1 MKQSWQPIRHE
12 RGYYTVAIVV
22 IIAFVALLA
31 SRSGTVMTSNTVKTT
46 SEEVAAAEVFYA
58 AEFALAEALIWL
70 ESNDATATPQTGAGV
85 PNGAGNNTPRSY
97 ATSYWFEESG
107 DFTRVYARATGTDG
121 ASSTISQWLSTGND
135 VLATT
140 ALDQPLGIAGT
151 LSNVTGNPEINVIG
165 SDGVLPADHYSM
177 QVANG
182 ETPASY
188 GNLNN
193 SSGEAITTGE
203 WSAGVTDIWSLYFSV
218 DRATMKSLASDTGN
232 IRWYESGEGPSTS
245 LGTTSSPVILIFEEC
260 TRINGQKRIIGV
272 VFIDDSSGCD
282 LNGWAMDIKGSL
294 AVNGD
299 LSKLNSN
306 TDIEAHYIEE
316 ADSIITN
323 GSGPSA
329 TGLDSF
335 EADAF
340 ASTVVLPG
348 TWTDTEVN

>member
-1 MKQSWQPIRHE
+1 MKPSFQSIKRE
-12 RGYYTVAIVV
+12 RGYYTIAVVV
-22 IIAFVALLA
+22 IIAFLALLA
-31 SRSGTVMTSNTVKTT
+31 SRSGTVTTSNTVKTT

-58 AEFALAEALIWL
+58 AEFSLAEALIWL
-70 ESNDATATPQTGAGV
+70 GSNDATATPQTGAGV

-97 ATSYWFEESG
+97 ATSFWFEESG
-107 DFTRVYARATGTDG
+107 DYTRVYARASGSDG
-121 ASSTISQWLSTGND
+121 SSATISQWLSDGND
-135 VLATT
+135 VLAAT
-140 ALDQPLGIAGT
+140 ALQQPLGMAGT

-165 SDGVLPADHYSM
+165 SDGTLPADHYSM
-177 QVANG
+177 RVVNG
-182 ETPASY
+182 ETPTDY

-218 DRATMKSLASDTGN
+218 DRATMESLASDTGN
-232 IRWYESGEGPSTS
+232 IRWYEPGEGPSTS

-294 AVNGD
+294 GVNGD
-299 LSKLNSN
+299 VTKLNSN
-306 TDIEAHYIEE
+306 TDLEAYYIEE
-316 ADSIITN
+316 ADSIITTGN
-323 GSGPSA
+323 GAGA
-329 TGLDSF
+329 TGLGAFDP
-335 EADAF
+335 EAF

>member
-1 MKQSWQPIRHE
+1 MKLAPQSNIHAS
-12 RGYYTVAIVV
+12 GYYTVAVVV
-22 IIAFVALLA
+22 IIAFLALLA
-31 SRSGTVMTSNTVKTT
+31 SRSGTVTTTNTLKTT

-70 ESNDATATPQTGAGV
+70 ESNDATATPQAGAGV
-85 PNGAGNNTPRSY
+85 PNDSGNTTPRSY
-97 ATSYWFEESG
+97 ATSFWFEESG
-107 DFTRVYARATGTDG
+107 DYTRVYARGTGSDGSTATV
-121 ASSTISQWLSTGND
+121 SQWLSTGND
-135 VLATT
+135 VLTDD

-151 LSNVTGNPEINVIG
+151 LSNVTGTPEINVIG

-177 QVANG
+177 RVANG
-182 ETPASY
+182 ETPTDY

-203 WSAGVTDIWSLYFSV
+203 WSAGATDIWSLYFSV
-218 DRATMKSLASDTGN
+218 DRTTMEGLASDTGN

-260 TRINGQKRIIGV
+260 TRITGQKRIIGI

-299 LSKLNSN
+299 VSKLNSN
-306 TDIEAHYIEE
+306 TDLEAYYITE
-316 ADSIITN
+316 ADSIITT
-323 GSGPSA
+323 GSGAGA

-335 EADAF
+335 DPEAF
-340 ASTVVLPG
+340 ASNVVLPG
-348 TWTDTEVN
+348 TWTDTEVD